1 MKDAASRRRR
11 TAKIGK
17 YSEITNTSLFM
28 NRNGYKG
35 RSQKGCFGNHVNSMV
50 NKKEK

>member
-11 TAKIGK
+11 TAKMGK
-17 YSEITNTSLFM
+17 YSKVMDTALFM

-50 NKKEK
+50 KEK

>member
-1 MKDAASRRRR
+1 MKNAASRRRR
-11 TAKIGK
+11 TAKMGK
-17 YSEITNTSLFM
+17 AKDGNAVEPLNQ
-28 NRNGYKG
+28 NGHHG